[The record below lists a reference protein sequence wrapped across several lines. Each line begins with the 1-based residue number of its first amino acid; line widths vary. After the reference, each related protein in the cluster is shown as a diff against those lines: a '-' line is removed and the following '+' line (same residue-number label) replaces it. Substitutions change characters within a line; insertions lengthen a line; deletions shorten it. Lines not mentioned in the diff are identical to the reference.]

1 MTTISQELDRL
12 EQSISHTLS
21 SHQELLQLQ
30 QKQVECLTQLLNSRR
45 DAALDSH
52 CTSAI
57 ERLTTLLDRHQQ
69 ANYQVYNVLSA
80 LKQAKDAQ
88 SLTLNDRGEIATC
101 LKLELGELAKRL
113 KIDQPNKLLAA
124 ANSPVSWA
132 KLMQAHI
139 DAEGY
144 QWQFPA
150 AKNRLGFYHKTK
162 LQAIGTKAVTLESS
176 NSTN

>member
-12 EQSISHTLS
+12 EQSIKQTLS

-57 ERLTTLLDRHQQ
+57 DRLTELLDRHQQ
-69 ANYQVYNVLSA
+69 ANYQVYNVLNS

-88 SLTLNDRGEIATC
+88 TLTLDKSGEIATC
-101 LKLELGELAKRL
+101 LKLELPELAARL
-113 KIDQPNKLLAA
+113 KIEQPNKLLAA

-132 KLMQAHI
+132 KLMKAHV

-150 AKNRLGFYHKTK
+150 RKHRLGFYHKAK
-162 LQAIGTKAVTLESS
+162 LQAIGTKAVTLSAGNPS
-176 NSTN
+176 N

>member
-12 EQSISHTLS
+12 EQSIGQTLS

-57 ERLTTLLDRHQQ
+57 DRLTALLDRHQQ

-80 LKQAKDAQ
+80 LKQAKDTQ
-88 SLTLNDRGEIATC
+88 SLTLDDRGELATC
-101 LKLELGELAKRL
+101 LTLELAELAQRL
-113 KIDQPNKLLAA
+113 KIEQPNDLFAA
-124 ANSPVSWA
+124 ANSPVRWA
-132 KLMQAHI
+132 KLMNAHT
-139 DAEGY
+139 DTEGY

-150 AKNRLGFYHKTK
+150 AKHRLGFYRKTK
-162 LQAIGTKAVTLESS
+162 LQAIGTKAVTMVSA
-176 NSTN
+176 NSAN

>member
-1 MTTISQELDRL
+1 MTTINQELDRL
-12 EQSISHTLS
+12 EQSIKQTLS

-57 ERLTTLLDRHQQ
+57 ARLTELLDRQQQ
-69 ANYQVYNVLSA
+69 ANYQVYNVLNA
-80 LKQAKDAQ
+80 LKQAKDTQA
-88 SLTLNDRGEIATC
+88 LTLDARGEIATC
-101 LKLELGELAKRL
+101 LKLELGELAQRL
-113 KIDQPNKLLAA
+113 KIDQPTKLYAA

-132 KLMQAHI
+132 KLMRAHV

-150 AKNRLGFYHKTK
+150 TKHRLGFYHKTK
-162 LQAIGTKAVTLESS
+162 LQAIGTKAVTIVSG
-176 NSTN
+176 NSAN

>member
-12 EQSISHTLS
+12 EQSIGHTLS
-21 SHQELLQLQ
+21 SHQESLQLQ

-57 ERLTTLLDRHQQ
+57 DRLTELLDRHQQ
-69 ANYQVYNVLSA
+69 ANDRVYNVLNS
-80 LKQAKDAQ
+80 LKQAKDAKM
-88 SLTLNDRGEIATC
+88 LTLDKSGEIATC
-101 LKLELGELAKRL
+101 LKLDLAELAVRL
-113 KIDQPNKLLAA
+113 KIDRPNKLFAA
-124 ANSPVSWA
+124 ANSPVRWA
-132 KLMQAHI
+132 KLMQAHV

-150 AKNRLGFYHKTK
+150 RKHRLGFYYNAK
-162 LQAIGTKAVTLESS
+162 LQAIGTKAVTLGAG
-176 NSTN
+176 NPAN

>member
-1 MTTISQELDRL
+1 MTTINQELDRL
-12 EQSISHTLS
+12 EQSIGKTLS

-57 ERLTTLLDRHQQ
+57 ERLTALLEQHQQ
-69 ANYQVYNVLSA
+69 ANYQVYNVLST
-80 LKQAKDAQ
+80 LKQAKDTQA
-88 SLTLNDRGEIATC
+88 LTLNERGEIATC
-101 LKLELGELAKRL
+101 LKLELSELAQRL
-113 KIDQPNKLLAA
+113 KIDQPNKLFAA

-132 KLMQAHI
+132 KLMQAHV

-144 QWQFPA
+144 QWQLPA
-150 AKNRLGFYHKTK
+150 AKHRLGFYHKTK
-162 LQAIGTKAVTLESS
+162 LQAIGTKVVTLESG
-176 NSTN
+176 NSAN